1 MPNEASNP
9 QLDSGEKWTFSAMKL
24 LVIHQN
30 FPGQFRHVVLAA
42 LERGD
47 EIVAIGR
54 DTAPGVAGVQIHRYR
69 ATSRAPGNIHPYLIR
84 YEQAVIDGQ
93 KVFEILGRLKRSG
106 YQPDV
111 ILGHPGWGE
120 TLFAKDIYP
129 DTPLIHYCEYYY
141 RAQGADCGFDPE
153 FRRATRES
161 SRLRVLNSLHLLNL
175 QQCDIAIAPTQW
187 QLSLFPAAY
196 LSAIRVI
203 HEGVI
208 QRSDLAKVG
217 AVRLP
222 NGIELKAGQPIVTYV
237 ARNLEPYRGFHSF
250 MRAIPLIQAE
260 CPDAQIIVVGG
271 EGVSYGSKPVGYP
284 DWRSRMEAEVS
295 FDHSRVHFTGKL
307 PYQTYRAV
315 LACSKVHVYLTYPF
329 VLSWSLLEA
338 MASGCVVVASDTA
351 PVREVI
357 VDGANGMLMDFF
369 DHQGIARSVS
379 KVLKSAGEYDGLAS
393 AAKLTAG
400 RFSVESGVS
409 QYFEVFASAISGH
422 NDIPTV
428 PPFEREV

>member
-1 MPNEASNP
+1 
-9 QLDSGEKWTFSAMKL
+9 MKL

-42 LERGD
+42 MARRD
-47 EIVAIGR
+47 EVVAIGR
-54 DTAPGVAGVQIHRYR
+54 DTAPGIAGVKIHRYR
-69 ATSRAPGNIHPYLIR
+69 AAGRAPGNIHPYLIR

-93 KVFEILGRLKRSG
+93 KVFEILSRLKRAG
-106 YQPDV
+106 YRPDV
-111 ILGHPGWGE
+111 ILAHPGWGE
-120 TLFAKDIYP
+120 TLFAKDVYP

-141 RAQGADCGFDPE
+141 RAHGADSGFDPE
-153 FRRATRES
+153 FARATAES

-175 QQCDIAIAPTQW
+175 EQCDIAIAPTQW
-187 QLSLFPAAY
+187 QRSLFPAAY
-196 LSAIRVI
+196 RSAIRVI

-208 QRSDLAKVG
+208 HSSDLPKVG

-222 NGIELKAGQPIVTYV
+222 NGIVLSAGQPIVTYV

-250 MRAIPLIQAE
+250 MRAIPHIQAE

-271 EGVSYGSKPVGYP
+271 DDVSYGSKPTGYP

-315 LACSKVHVYLTYPF
+315 LQCSKVHVYLTYPF

-338 MASGCVVVASDTA
+338 MAAGCVVVTSDTA
-351 PVREVI
+351 PVKEVI
-357 VDGANGMLMDFF
+357 VDGFNGVLVDFF
-369 DHQGIARSVS
+369 DHQGIAKSVC
-379 KVLKSAGEYDGLAS
+379 KVLKSSGEYSCLAD
-393 AAKLTAG
+393 AAMLTAS
-400 RFSVESGVS
+400 RFGVKSGVS
-409 QYFEVFASAISGH
+409 QYFEVFERAKSGH
-422 NDIPTV
+422 SDKSTV
-428 PPFEREV
+428 PQFEREV

>member
-1 MPNEASNP
+1 
-9 QLDSGEKWTFSAMKL
+9 MKL

-42 LERGD
+42 MARRD
-47 EIVAIGR
+47 EVVAIGR
-54 DTAPGVAGVQIHRYR
+54 DTAPGLVGVKTHRYR

-93 KVFEILGRLKRSG
+93 KVFEILSRLKRSG

-111 ILGHPGWGE
+111 ILAHPGWGE
-120 TLFAKDIYP
+120 TLFAKDVYP
-129 DTPLIHYCEYYY
+129 DTPLVHYCEYYY
-141 RAQGADCGFDPE
+141 RAQGADSGFDPE
-153 FRRATRES
+153 FPRATRES

-175 QQCDIAIAPTQW
+175 EQCDFAIAPTQW
-187 QLSLFPAAY
+187 QRSLFPAAY
-196 LSAIRVI
+196 RSAIRVI

-208 QRSDLAKVG
+208 QSADLDEV
-217 AVRLP
+217 VTVTLP
-222 NGIELKAGQPIVTYV
+222 NGAELRAGQPIVTYV

-250 MRAIPLIQAE
+250 MRAIPPIQAE

-271 EGVSYGSKPVGYP
+271 DDVSYGGRPLGFAN
-284 DWRSRMEAEVS
+284 WRSRMEAEVS

-315 LACSKVHVYLTYPF
+315 LQCSKVHVYLTYPF

-351 PVREVI
+351 PVKEVI
-357 VDGANGMLMDFF
+357 VDGVNGVLVDFF
-369 DHQGIARSVS
+369 DHHGIANSVC
-379 KVLKSAGEYDGLAS
+379 KVLKSSGNYDFLGC
-393 AAKLTAG
+393 AAKLAAA
-400 RFSVESGVS
+400 RFSVKSGVS
-409 QYFEVFASAISGH
+409 QYFEIFESAMSAHG
-422 NDIPTV
+422 DKKTV
-428 PPFEREV
+428 PEFDREV

>member
-1 MPNEASNP
+1 
-9 QLDSGEKWTFSAMKL
+9 MKL

-42 LERGD
+42 LARRD
-47 EIVAIGR
+47 EVVAIGR
-54 DTAPGVAGVQIHRYR
+54 DTAPGVAGVKIHRYR
-69 ATSRAPGNIHPYLIR
+69 ATSRSPGHIHPYLIR

-93 KVFEILGRLKRSG
+93 KVFEILSRLKRSG

-111 ILGHPGWGE
+111 ILAHPGWGE
-120 TLFAKDIYP
+120 TLFAKDVYS

-141 RAQGADCGFDPE
+141 RAQGADSGFDPE
-153 FRRATRES
+153 FPRATRES
-161 SRLRVLNSLHLLNL
+161 ARLRVLNSLHLLNL
-175 QQCDIAIAPTQW
+175 EQCNIAIAPTQW
-187 QLSLFPAAY
+187 QRSLFPAAY
-196 LSAIRVI
+196 RSAIRVI

-208 QRSDLAKVG
+208 QSSDLAKIG

-250 MRAIPLIQAE
+250 MRAIPHIQAE

-271 EGVSYGSKPVGYP
+271 DDVSYGSKPIGYP
-284 DWRSRMEAEVS
+284 NWRSRMEAEVS

-307 PYQTYRAV
+307 PYQSYRAV
-315 LACSKVHVYLTYPF
+315 LQCSKVHVYLTYPF

-351 PVREVI
+351 PVTEVI
-357 VDGANGMLMDFF
+357 VDGVNGVLVDFF
-369 DHQGIARSVS
+369 DHQGIARSVC
-379 KVLKSAGEYDGLAS
+379 KVLKSAGEYETVAD

-400 RFSVESGVS
+400 RFSVRSGVG
-409 QYFEVFASAISGH
+409 QYFEIFESAMSGH
-422 NDIPTV
+422 SDKTTV
-428 PPFEREV
+428 PQLGREV

>member
-1 MPNEASNP
+1 
-9 QLDSGEKWTFSAMKL
+9 
-24 LVIHQN
+24 
-30 FPGQFRHVVLAA
+30 
-42 LERGD
+42 
-47 EIVAIGR
+47 
-54 DTAPGVAGVQIHRYR
+54 
-69 ATSRAPGNIHPYLIR
+69 
-84 YEQAVIDGQ
+84 
-93 KVFEILGRLKRSG
+93 
-106 YQPDV
+106 
-111 ILGHPGWGE
+111 
-120 TLFAKDIYP
+120 
-129 DTPLIHYCEYYY
+129 
-141 RAQGADCGFDPE
+141 
-153 FRRATRES
+153 
-161 SRLRVLNSLHLLNL
+161 
-175 QQCDIAIAPTQW
+175 
-187 QLSLFPAAY
+187 
-196 LSAIRVI
+196 
-203 HEGVI
+203 
-208 QRSDLAKVG
+208 
-217 AVRLP
+217 LP

-271 EGVSYGSKPVGYP
+271 DGVSYGSKPVGYP

-357 VDGANGMLMDFF
+357 VDGANGVLVDFF

-400 RFSVESGVS
+400 RFSVESGVN

-428 PPFEREV
+428 PPFDRGV